1 MQSIKSVS
9 KKKTKG
15 KTTTF
20 IKKSIKGAIIGLI
33 LTILSVLIFA
43 VMVKQFGLSD
53 GVIAVVNQTVKV
65 ISIFV
70 AAFLASRNTDDA
82 KVIAGTMAG
91 VLFVIFGYLVFSLVD
106 SNWGRISVLLADLAM
121 GAVIGM
127 LTAMIFSKLFS
138 SDKKQPKKTIK

>member
-9 KKKTKG
+9 KKKAKG
-15 KTTTF
+15 KSAPF
-20 IKKSIKGAIIGLI
+20 IKKSIKGAIVGLI
-33 LTILSVLIFA
+33 LTILSVLVFA

-53 GVIAVVNQTVKV
+53 GVIAVVNQALKV

-70 AAFLASRNTDDA
+70 AAFLASRNTEDA
-82 KVIAGTMAG
+82 KVVAGILAG

-138 SDKKQPKKTIK
+138 ADKKQQKKTIK